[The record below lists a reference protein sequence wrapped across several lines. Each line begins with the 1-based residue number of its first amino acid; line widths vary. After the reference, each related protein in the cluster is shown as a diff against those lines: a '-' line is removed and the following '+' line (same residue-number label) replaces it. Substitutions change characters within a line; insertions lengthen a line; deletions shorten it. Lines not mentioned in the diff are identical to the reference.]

1 MGKVAEK
8 FDVQELVKSLRKEM
22 PRLRNEYAVRNIG
35 IFGSYVRG
43 EQKKESDLDVL
54 VEFSTVPGMFR
65 FMELERELSRILGIP
80 VDLVQKEALKQAIG
94 KRIID
99 EVRQI

>member
-1 MGKVAEK
+1 MGKVEK
-8 FDVQELVKSLRKEM
+8 YDVQEIVNSLRKEM
-22 PRLRNEYAVRNIG
+22 PRLRNEYAVRNLG

-54 VEFSTVPGMFR
+54 VEFSKVPGMFR